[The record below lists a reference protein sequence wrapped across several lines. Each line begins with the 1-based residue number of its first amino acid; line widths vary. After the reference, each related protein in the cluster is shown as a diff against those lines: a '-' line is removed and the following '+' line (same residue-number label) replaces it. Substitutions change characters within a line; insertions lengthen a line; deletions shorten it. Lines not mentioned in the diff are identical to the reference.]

1 MCVSLQKNS
10 NDMPEN
16 QQQHTSLVL
25 SGGGVRGMAHIGFI
39 RAINEHGIQI
49 DRVAG
54 ASACA
59 LVGALFAK
67 RKPHR

>member
-1 MCVSLQKNS
+1 
-10 NDMPEN
+10 MPEN

-54 ASACA
+54 ASAGA